1 MVVPVQVLGMEA
13 TVALVASGATVLMVL
28 MVLLEPMLLKF
39 LLRVRAVLGKP
50 VAMVARVALAARP
63 VRVVLTALPV
73 SMA

>member
-1 MVVPVQVLGMEA
+1 MVAPVQVPGMEA

-39 LLRVRAVLGKP
+39 LLRVRAVRGKP
-50 VAMVARVALAARP
+50 VAMAVKVALAARQ